1 MDKRRSLAPA
11 AQAALRQSPFPA
23 LRSVEVYEHDG
34 CIVLCGKVS
43 RYYLKQLAQEA
54 VLRVVEAAVP
64 VDNRLEVEKKSRP
77 SEKRS
82 RVSSV
87 GYS

>member
-23 LRSVEVYEHDG
+23 LRSVEVFELDG

-43 RYYLKQLAQEA
+43 RYYYKQLAQEA
-54 VLRVVEAAVP
+54 VLRVVETTVP
-64 VDNRLEVEKKSRP
+64 IENRVEVEKRTQP
-77 SEKRS
+77 SEARKR
-82 RVSSV
+82 VAV
-87 GYS
+87 TY